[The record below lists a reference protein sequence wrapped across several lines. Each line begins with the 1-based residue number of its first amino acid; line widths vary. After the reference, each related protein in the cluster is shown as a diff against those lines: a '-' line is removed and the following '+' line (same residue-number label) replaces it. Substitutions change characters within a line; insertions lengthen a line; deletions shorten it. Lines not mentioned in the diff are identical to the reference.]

1 LGIAAALSLVG
12 TWVIA
17 FVQTKNASI
26 QADQVDTS
34 NWLYWVG
41 AALLTVGSVMIT
53 NGAIQVRLKNP
64 IGQKFWSLG
73 NTEISQ
79 FAISVFGIILI
90 VVIGVFL
97 MITYWFV
104 SLILGAS
111 FGVESGD
118 NTNAKFFVLAIVSVF
133 FGLLIAIRLTPLPA
147 YVADRNLFAVEAS
160 WRATRGHFWRITA
173 GLLLVTVFYAVLWTV
188 GALIA
193 AILSM
198 ALFNEP
204 SDAAGN
210 WLQTY
215 IDMFSWPF
223 TIYGQIAVCALL
235 GSIYQQLVLESSETD
250 DHEVLEPG
258 V

>member
-1 LGIAAALSLVG
+1 MTKLGVMRTVFDAMLFPLKNYHALARRLGIAAALSLVG

-64 IGQKFWSLG
+64 TGQKFWSLG

-104 SLILGAS
+104 SLVLGAS

-133 FGLLIAIRLTPLPA
+133 LVCSSPFGLHHCQLTFLTEICLRSRP
-147 YVADRNLFAVEAS
+147 
-160 WRATRGHFWRITA
+160 RGERRV
-173 GLLLVTVFYAVLWTV
+173 VTS
-188 GALIA
+188 G
-193 AILSM
+193 
-198 ALFNEP
+198 E
-204 SDAAGN
+204 
-210 WLQTY
+210 
-215 IDMFSWPF
+215 
-223 TIYGQIAVCALL
+223 
-235 GSIYQQLVLESSETD
+235 
-250 DHEVLEPG
+250 
-258 V
+258 